1 MLDSVAGIE
10 PWVNPARASAPS
22 GPPPPP
28 AESSGVLP
36 LPKQP
41 GPDRKGP
48 SMPLMGSRGDGEWEL
63 GCTGLPT
70 VVVVVEVEEVE
81 VYNGSER

>member
-1 MLDSVAGIE
+1 
-10 PWVNPARASAPS
+10 
-22 GPPPPP
+22 
-28 AESSGVLP
+28 
-36 LPKQP
+36 
-41 GPDRKGP
+41 
-48 SMPLMGSRGDGEWEL
+48 MPLMGSRGDGEWEL